1 MAHVELDGRV
11 PSGPPQ
17 PPGVDVGD
25 LAVVQHHAQ
34 PGPLVLGTVARAGVH
49 QEAVQSRH
57 RRREDPGPGVVATAN
72 VADDV
77 VADEGL
83 CPGLRGHWG
92 AQGDVESHQGVGLGW
107 RREGGGQIERER
119 GKLQYGEIQRE

>member
-1 MAHVELDGRV
+1 MGN
-11 PSGPPQ
+11 
-17 PPGVDVGD
+17 

-34 PGPLVLGTVARAGVH
+34 PGPLVLGAVTRAGVH

-57 RRREDPGPGVVATAN
+57 GRREDPGPRVVATAN

-83 CPGLRGHWG
+83 RPGLCDHWG
-92 AQGDVESHQGVGLGW
+92 AQGDVESHQGVGFGW
-107 RREGGGQIERER
+107 
-119 GKLQYGEIQRE
+119 